1 MRRLLVCLFAFA
13 GSLAEAQESIYV
25 GLGFGQFSYE
35 EEFLDPVF
43 GTVSDSVASWK
54 LFGGFEVN
62 DYLALE
68 VSYGVDDS
76 IEQSGSAT
84 ILPFGDIT
92 AQLDIDLKKTSF
104 KAVGRLPFDSFVLLG
119 GLGYFSASGDFAEYA
134 VIECCGTETAAGSFE
149 DDGMMAQFG
158 VEWRFGR
165 FGTSYGIRL
174 EYEWWDLSGVDSST
188 LGLAFTYGF

>member
-1 MRRLLVCLFAFA
+1 
-13 GSLAEAQESIYV
+13 
-25 GLGFGQFSYE
+25 
-35 EEFLDPVF
+35 
-43 GTVSDSVASWK
+43 
-54 LFGGFEVN
+54 
-62 DYLALE
+62 
-68 VSYGVDDS
+68 
-76 IEQSGSAT
+76 
-84 ILPFGDIT
+84 
-92 AQLDIDLKKTSF
+92 
-104 KAVGRLPFDSFVLLG
+104 LPFDSFVLLG

-134 VIECCGTETAAGSFE
+134 VIECCGPETAAGSFE